1 MTGNLYLPKVT
12 LIFWMVHE
20 SMIEIVG
27 NLHLH
32 TNASDGVGT
41 HHSVAAAA
49 AQAGLDFIIYTDH
62 NIWVDDVEGW
72 YHCPNINRD
81 VLCLMGQEINDPRL
95 IPEANHLL
103 CHFVCEDLNSLS
115 AHPQDLINRVIE
127 REGLC
132 FLAHPLERP
141 GLREA
146 KHIYPWISWE
156 VSDYTGIELWNAMTD
171 AKWQLRTLSRG
182 FIGAYLA
189 YGVLNAPFPEVLA
202 KWDEL
207 LATGQKVVAIGNSD
221 AHGMSFSL
229 GPFTRTIY
237 PYEFLFRA
245 INTHL
250 LLDVPL
256 NRDVAPAK
264 QQIRDTLKAGHCFVS
279 YDLIGNSQG
288 FTFVGQSDN
297 DQALMGDTLL
307 LHHTATLQI
316 FSPQLAWLRLLKD
329 GQVIAQ
335 TNGQTLAWPTTEPG
349 VYRVEAYRR
358 FWGRQR
364 GWVFTNPIYV
374 RG

>member
-1 MTGNLYLPKVT
+1 VIGNLSGPTVT
-12 LIFWMVHE
+12 LIFWMVYE

-72 YHCPNINRD
+72 FQFPEFNRE
-81 VLCLMGQEINDPRL
+81 VLCLMGQEMNDPYL
-95 IPEANHLL
+95 VPEANHLL
-103 CHFVCEDLNSLS
+103 CHFVCEDLNGIS
-115 AHPQDLINRVIE
+115 ADPQALINRVIE

-146 KHIYPWISWE
+146 KHIFPWINWE
-156 VSDYTGIELWNAMTD
+156 VSGYTGIELWNAMTD

-189 YGVLNAPFPEVLA
+189 YGVLSAPFPEVLA
-202 KWDEL
+202 KWDAL

-221 AHGMSFSL
+221 AHGMSFTL

-237 PYEFLFRA
+237 PYEFLFRCV
-245 INTHL
+245 NTHL
-250 LLDVPL
+250 LLETPL
-256 NRDVAPAK
+256 QRDVAQAR
-264 QQIRDTLKAGHCFVS
+264 QQIRESLKAGHCFVS
-279 YDLIGNSQG
+279 YDLVGDSKG
-288 FTFVGQSDN
+288 FVFVGQSEG
-297 DQALMGDTLL
+297 DQATMGDTLT
-307 LHHTATLQI
+307 LHHSATLQI
-316 FSPQLAWLRLLKD
+316 FSPQSALLRLLKD

-335 TNGQTLAWPTTEPG
+335 TDGQILNWQADRPG